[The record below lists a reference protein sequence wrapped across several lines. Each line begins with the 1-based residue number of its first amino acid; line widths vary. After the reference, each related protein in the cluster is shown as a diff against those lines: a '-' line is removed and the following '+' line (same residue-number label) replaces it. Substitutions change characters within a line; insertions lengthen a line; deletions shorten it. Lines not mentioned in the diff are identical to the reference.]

1 MKIQKIIYTI
11 ALFLLVNY
19 AHGWSVSPMSSTL
32 KPDARTFSMTIIN
45 TGGEEMIAI
54 RLSLKSRTQDIY
66 SEEIRT
72 ETKDLKVFPKQVIVQ
87 PGRTV
92 TVRGSVVI
100 PNNSP
105 YEKSYRLIAEALPI
119 RSGDEADSG
128 VQVLLKFITS
138 IYLSPRDNQNV
149 ALEVRSAKLLED
161 ELILDIANNS
171 TQHQLMSVNEVFAS
185 IAGKEVNINNEDKL
199 SNILSNSQ
207 MSMRIPINPK
217 EYDIMKLSPIIS
229 LTNNCLTCKNEEK
242 ITLNLEQ

>member
-11 ALFLLVNY
+11 ALFLLVNN
-19 AHGWSVSPMSSTL
+19 AHAWSVSPMNSTL
-32 KPDARTFSMTIIN
+32 KPDTRTFSVTINN
-45 TGGEEMIAI
+45 TGGEEMVAI

-66 SEEIRT
+66 TEEILT
-72 ETKDLKVFPKQVIVQ
+72 ETKDLRVFPKQVIVQ
-87 PGRTV
+87 PGRTI
-92 TVRGSVVI
+92 TVRGSVVM

-119 RSGDEADSG
+119 RSVDETDSG

-138 IYLSPRDNQNV
+138 IYLSPKDNQNV
-149 ALEVRSAKLLED
+149 ALEVRSAKLFEG

-171 TQHQLMSVNEVFAS
+171 TQHQLMLVNEIFAS
-185 IAGKEVNINNEDKL
+185 FAEKEVNINIEDKL

-217 EYDIMKLSPIIS
+217 EYDILKLSPIIS
-229 LTNNCLTCKNEEK
+229 FKNNCLTCKNEEK
-242 ITLNLEQ
+242 ITLNLE